1 MRLRFHPPAT
11 DAIFLAVLG
20 FGAVAGLGALLV
32 GGNPVAVLAAL
43 GAYAISAALVGF
55 YMLRSYPHARLGL
68 CNRVTYAR
76 LVLTAALLAP
86 LWGSA
91 APWGVLGL
99 ALVALILDG
108 VDGWLAR
115 REGLVSAFGARFD
128 MEVDAALGLIL
139 ALNVWASGVVGLA
152 VLILGLPRYI
162 FVASAFVWP
171 WMARPLPPSQAR
183 KLACAIQIGALIV
196 LLVPG
201 LPSVLAN
208 LVLWAGAMV
217 LLWSFGRDT
226 LWLYRRRGQIAVSA
240 AQS

>member
-1 MRLRFHPPAT
+1 MQLRFHPCAKE
-11 DAIFLAVLG
+11 ALFLAVLG
-20 FGAVAGLGALLV
+20 FGAVAGLGVFLV
-32 GGNPVAVLAAL
+32 GSNPLAVLVAL

-55 YMLRSYPHARLGL
+55 YMLRTYPHARLGL

-91 APWGVLGL
+91 APWAILSLALL
-99 ALVALILDG
+99 ALVLDG

-128 MEVDAALGLIL
+128 MEVDAALGLVL
-139 ALNVWASGVVGLA
+139 AVNVWASGVVGLA
-152 VLILGLPRYI
+152 VLILGLPRYV
-162 FVASAFVWP
+162 FVASAFIWP

-201 LPSVLAN
+201 LPSVLADIVL
-208 LVLWAGAMV
+208 LVAAVV

-226 LWLYRRRGQIAVSA
+226 LWLYRKRGQIAVSA
-240 AQS
+240 PQS